1 MGEIEAL
8 YRKVYFAKSMD
19 QILKETI
26 LIMLRQMIIG
36 GGGTVPDLSNY
47 PTKSEMELFVGDAVS
62 TKVGVVDFNNQIGQ
76 INSNLNGKV
85 NTSEF
90 ASTVDAINIDL
101 DKKLETVDLTPL
113 KNDLSILSGSVAT
126 KIDSSALTPIN
137 DKITTLSGTVNTKID
152 ASALTPL
159 KNDLTTLSGTV
170 NTKVSTDTFNGSIA
184 NLDGK
189 INRKVD
195 TSTFSSEV
203 DTINIELGKKLVT
216 EDLSPINDK
225 VVTLSG
231 TVAKKV
237 DTTTFNNQITV
248 TNNKISTD
256 ISTAQRNI
264 LSEVNRDYLSR
275 AEYADLG
282 IKLFDVDKGLDTKD
296 FKIFVKTV
304 TTIEAGIWEC
314 DFSDA
319 EFKYPPQVFVTA
331 HALNKDETA
340 GDTAFATITPSTL
353 TETYVRGRL
362 SSASS
367 SGRIN
372 VSADGNVTVF
382 AMGQ

>member
-62 TKVGVVDFNNQIGQ
+62 TKVGIVDFNNQIGQ
-76 INSNLNGKV
+76 INTNLNGKV

-90 ASTVDAINIDL
+90 TSKVDAINIDL

-126 KIDSSALTPIN
+126 KIDSSALTPI
-137 DKITTLSGTVNTKID
+137 
-152 ASALTPL
+152 

-170 NTKVSTDTFNGSIA
+170 NTKVDSSALTPINNKITTLSGSVTS
-184 NLDGK
+184 
-189 INRKVD
+189 KVD
-195 TSTFSSEV
+195 TS
-203 DTINIELGKKLVT
+203 
-216 EDLSPINDK
+216 
-225 VVTLSG
+225 
-231 TVAKKV
+231 
-237 DTTTFNNQITV
+237 TFNNQITV

-256 ISTAQRNI
+256 ISTARRNI

-304 TTIEAGIWEC
+304 TTIKSGIWEC
-314 DFSDA
+314 DLSDA
-319 EFKYPPQVFVTA
+319 GFKYPPQVFVTA